1 MSRARLVPTDR
12 RRAGIAALLLVG
24 SVVAVAVAGGSGD
37 SPGNPPTPPPVSSWS
52 GCPLTLPQEY
62 KAGQVFEKMMP
73 VLMHPRCFNCHGG
86 VDETLPAN
94 KGGHL
99 GGPVG
104 PKDDCLDCHVGV
116 RNLNN
121 PRRRFLAWRT
131 PSSDFF
137 FKGRTP
143 RDLCNQFKFIEGSP
157 ERFVGHMINDNGG
170 DQFGEAAYQGD
181 RSLNTLGEIESKQ
194 ATGRDM
200 VPQPPPIPHGQLV
213 SHAREWANTV
223 GTAGWKVPDCGCR
236 LMGDAWEGTVTT
248 VFTYRDPPGTDGFG
262 TLTETMNATVRFEID
277 SSFMTIPPGDSIS
290 SDPWLVW
297 KTTSGVL
304 KWTVDATGGNCTT
317 SASGTVP
324 IRFGA
329 DRNPWGLI
337 WIQPDSSGDL
347 TYSAQIGPWPEGH
360 EPQFTYRCRREIP
373 SLAGISYAVG
383 QAWWNHPDGVKVS
396 DEGKARFALIRRED
410 RVPSA
415 PRGTIKD
422 SLINTHPMGGTIKW
436 LWDFK
441 LVR

>member
-1 MSRARLVPTDR
+1 MGHHLPRGRIDLV
-12 RRAGIAALLLVG
+12 ALLLAG
-24 SVVAVAVAGGSGD
+24 SVAAAAVAAGTPD
-37 SPGNPPTPPPVSSWS
+37 SPVNPTTPRPVSS
-52 GCPLTLPQEY
+52 GAACPLTLPQEY
-62 KAGQVFEKMMP
+62 KAGQAFEKMMP
-73 VLMHPRCFNCHGG
+73 VVMHPRCFNCHGG

-99 GGPVG
+99 GGAVG
-104 PKDDCLDCHVGV
+104 PNDDCLNCHIGV

-121 PRRRFLAWRT
+121 PLRRFLEWRT

-137 FKGRTP
+137 FKGRSP
-143 RDLCNQFKFIEGSP
+143 RDLCNQFKFIEASP
-157 ERFVGHMINDNGG
+157 ERFIGHMINDNGG

-181 RSLNTLGEIESKQ
+181 RSLNTLGEITSKE

-200 VPQPPPIPHGQLV
+200 VPERPPIPHAQLV
-213 SHAREWANTV
+213 AHAREWANTV
-223 GTAGWKVPDCGCR
+223 GTKGWKIPDCGCR

-248 VFTYRDPPGTDGFG
+248 ELNHVSPELG
-262 TLTETMNATVRFEID
+262 TLRETMRATARFEID
-277 SSFMTIPPGDSIS
+277 SSFMTIPPGDSVS

-297 KTTSGVL
+297 KTTSGKL
-304 KWTVDATGGNCTT
+304 EWTVNATGGDCTT

-324 IRFGA
+324 IRLGA

-337 WIQPDSSGDL
+337 WIEPDSTSGDL
-347 TYSAQIGPWPEGH
+347 TYSAQIGPWPEGY

-373 SLAGISYAVG
+373 GFAGIGYAVG

-396 DEGKARFALIRRED
+396 DEGKARFALIRRDD

-422 SLINTHPMGGTIKW
+422 SLVSPHPLGTIKW
-436 LWDFK
+436 VWDFK